1 MGNRAEAGAREGTG
15 RDGCGPAWSTVKLL
29 IFLGAGGGVGT
40 GGGVSG
46 VGGVAGVSARTTT
59 ALRADLRAALEATR
73 AVTGARQVM
82 EKADMLLEVVE
93 GGRRVWVA

>member
-1 MGNRAEAGAREGTG
+1 
-15 RDGCGPAWSTVKLL
+15 VKLL

-59 ALRADLRAALEATR
+59 ALRADLRVALAVTLAA
-73 AVTGARQVM
+73 TGARQVM
-82 EKADMLLEVVE
+82 EKADIVMEEVE
-93 GGRRVWVA
+93 GRRSVWVA